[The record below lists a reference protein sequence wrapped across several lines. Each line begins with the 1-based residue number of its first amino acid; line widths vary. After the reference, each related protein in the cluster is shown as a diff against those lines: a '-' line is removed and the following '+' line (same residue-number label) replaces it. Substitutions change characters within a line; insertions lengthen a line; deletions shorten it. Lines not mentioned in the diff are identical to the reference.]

1 MEDLYHISFNSN
13 LPSILYPRQPDGM
26 VEDAY
31 EYELGPRVSFAPTVR
46 QCAIALFYNIPKEDR
61 LTKEITFYIYK
72 LDSKKPL
79 KEISRKKL
87 ALYVFDIAVTDEVS
101 FTEPCPIK
109 KIGKMLVR
117 YDMNKPIYIKA
128 YNYEGGDV
136 LAGYEPTIQ
145 IQEFYTND
153 MINIESV
160 QAEEY

>member
-1 MEDLYHISFNSN
+1 MKEFYHISLNPN
-13 LPSILYPRQPDGM
+13 LPAVLEPRIPTELI
-26 VEDAY
+26 EDSK
-31 EYELGPRVSFAPTVR
+31 EYNLGKRVSFAPTVR

-117 YDMNKPIYIKA
+117 YDINKPIYIKA